1 MRYGKASERLYRPA
15 PSVYNGPRGD
25 PLKISSSPRAIL
37 YTSLFTSF
45 VYQAPHILPTCE
57 LNIQASL
64 PAPVLIYFQKD
75 KWNFLRQIWRAF
87 PNNLLSLPIQ
97 EILPLNNAQ
106 RNGSGIV
113 VHPPHPGICHDK
125 YQLNIAIVWWW
136 VHHLKAEEQVL
147 NMVTFILGLISTPSV
162 NMFRVMDLKLLLIT
176 SLILLWKSSKSHDYF
191 SSEWIC

>member
-1 MRYGKASERLYRPA
+1 MLHFWNTLYNLDIQFKDLEINIRQKGKVEE
-15 PSVYNGPRGD
+15 ND
-25 PLKISSSPRAIL
+25 IFLKGQI
-37 YTSLFTSF
+37 
-45 VYQAPHILPTCE
+45 
-57 LNIQASL
+57 
-64 PAPVLIYFQKD
+64 
-75 KWNFLRQIWRAF
+75 NFLRQIWRAF

-97 EILPLNNAQ
+97 EILPLNDVQ

-136 VHHLKAEEQVL
+136 VHHLKAEEQVI
-147 NMVTFILGLISTPSV
+147 NMVTFILGLISTPFV
-162 NMFRVMDLKLLLIT
+162 NMFGVMDLKLLLIT